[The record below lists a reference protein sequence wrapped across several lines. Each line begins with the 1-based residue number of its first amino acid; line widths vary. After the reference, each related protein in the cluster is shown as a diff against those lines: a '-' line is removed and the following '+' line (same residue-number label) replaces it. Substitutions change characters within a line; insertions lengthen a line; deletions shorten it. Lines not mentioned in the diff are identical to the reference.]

1 MKEDVEREWGARLQ
15 AEIRQREEKEA
26 WTAELVRQ
34 LEKEKRM
41 RTKLEEE
48 RRALA
53 AFVSKFDALGL
64 GGGSNLASKLK
75 PPKPTIGGATA
86 AFAER
91 QQNRVANLV
100 SISSIKEESP
110 IRIDI
115 KNQPSLLEQ
124 TPEED
129 WSMMEDLSFEVETG
143 KLRSAGNKRAESP
156 LKDVLGKENIPL

>member
-34 LEKEKRM
+34 LKKEKRM

-75 PPKPTIGGATA
+75 PPKPVIGGATA

-91 QQNRVANLV
+91 QQSRVANLV
-100 SISSIKEESP
+100 SISSIKEESTREREYP
-110 IRIDI
+110 TVR
-115 KNQPSLLEQ
+115 PGSL
-124 TPEED
+124 
-129 WSMMEDLSFEVETG
+129 
-143 KLRSAGNKRAESP
+143 
-156 LKDVLGKENIPL
+156 